1 MEYILLNKGYKK
13 TDNPNEYE
21 KNGWIIRLDGDK
33 IEVFNDP
40 DKVPG
45 KYYYNSINN
54 IAIELILLAIDK
66 LDMK

>member
-21 KNGWIIRLDGDK
+21 KNGWIIRLDGDN

-40 DKVPG
+40 ELVPG
-45 KYYYNSINN
+45 KYYYNSTSKVDID
-54 IAIELILLAIDK
+54 ILLNEINEF
-66 LDMK
+66 

>member
-13 TDNPNEYE
+13 TDNLNEYE
-21 KNGWIIRLDGDK
+21 KNGWVIRLDGDN

-45 KYYYNSINN
+45 KYYYNSISK
-54 IAIELILLAIDK
+54 IDIEILLNEIDEF
-66 LDMK
+66 